1 MFTEQFKE
9 VVRKQW
15 TKKKVGFQQPTF
27 EDPCSK
33 IMEISKV
40 RSNTTNSTTAMPSC
54 LNESRS
60 ATYCWLHNVLLM
72 RHP

>member
-27 EDPCSK
+27 EDPC
-33 IMEISKV
+33 
-40 RSNTTNSTTAMPSC
+40 
-54 LNESRS
+54 
-60 ATYCWLHNVLLM
+60 
-72 RHP
+72 